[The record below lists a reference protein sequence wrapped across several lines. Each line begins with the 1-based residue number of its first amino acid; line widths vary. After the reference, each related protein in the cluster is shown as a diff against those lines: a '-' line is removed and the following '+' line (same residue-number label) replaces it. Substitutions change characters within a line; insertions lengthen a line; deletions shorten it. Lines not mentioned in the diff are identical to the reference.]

1 MPRPESP
8 RSPSRFIYERSPSIL
23 RRDDNPPS
31 IPPSEDGSGTPEYYD
46 RFSPAQHYGHPQFAS
61 HVPHETRMEA
71 GPYPRDVTPNE
82 QISEDG
88 TNTMMYLFTDDG
100 VPEHVAH
107 ALNDRRFRYFAARH
121 VHDLCLGVS
130 QDFIQDF
137 RRNIEQRLS
146 EHQENESGRFP
157 GRFSIFD
164 HTALSLYRRTHVTDS
179 LTTNTTGICS
189 ILWARGSALQMLSPG
204 SVSKALDEMRVV
216 NEAAEDIVR
225 ISDIVLQRGNI
236 HEEEVMNVRQ
246 AGMMFCERLGYRSN
260 REDLENWLL
269 VFQ

>member
-31 IPPSEDGSGTPEYYD
+31 IPPSEDRYDTPEYYD
-46 RFSPAQHYGHPQFAS
+46 RFSPAQHYDHPQFAN
-61 HVPHETRMEA
+61 HIPHEARMEV
-71 GPYPRDVTPNE
+71 GPYSRDVTPYE
-82 QISEDG
+82 QMSEAD
-88 TNTMMYLFTDDG
+88 TSTVMSLFTDDG
-100 VPEHVAH
+100 VPEHIVH
-107 ALNDRRFRYFAARH
+107 TLNDRRFRYFAARH

-130 QDFIQDF
+130 QDFIQNF
-137 RRNIEQRLS
+137 RCNIEQRLS
-146 EHQENESGRFP
+146 EPQGNESGRFP
-157 GRFSIFD
+157 GRISIFD
-164 HTALSLYRRTHVTDS
+164 ETARSLYRSIRVTAS

-189 ILWARGSALQMLSPG
+189 ILWARGNALQMLSPE

-225 ISDIVLQRGNI
+225 IFNIALERGNI
-236 HEEEVMNVRQ
+236 HEGEVINVRQ
-246 AGMMFCERLGYRSN
+246 AGMVFCERLGYRGN
-260 REDLENWLL
+260 RADLENWLM